1 MITEMIMKHC
11 RKYKYSREFMIY
23 WLRHVKCE
31 VPECSK
37 WAAAPHHIRSR
48 GAGGKDNPE
57 NLISLCT
64 DHHTEIHCQGHQ
76 HFALLHPSLR
86 SRFETAKGAPR

>member
-11 RKYKYSREFMIY
+11 RKYKYSREYMIY

-31 VPECSK
+31 VPDCPK
-37 WAAAPHHIRSR
+37 LAAAPHHIRSR

-57 NLISLCT
+57 NLIALCT
-64 DHHTEIHCQGHQ
+64 DHHREIECLGRQR
-76 HFALLHPSLR
+76 FTYLHPSLR
-86 SRFETAKGAPR
+86 GRFGTAKRGPR